1 MRMTS
6 ATARLRRLARGERG
20 YTMIFAVMVLFVS
33 SLLVAGV
40 YTAANGDVQQ
50 THTTTAQRQAYYAA
64 QAAIQVYLEKLRSNP
79 NYWTECPK
87 VSEAA
92 VPGSTS
98 AKYSYETMPSSTASA
113 CESGKLS
120 TIVESAAKTANGT
133 FRVKATGKAVGG
145 VTKTGTTWYE
155 ERTIVA
161 TLNHAGFL
169 NYVFESNFE
178 VEDPTTLPSKPKNCN
193 HYYEQRVK
201 EKTTGECP
209 PIPFI
214 EEDELN
220 GPFHTNDGVNI
231 SGKPSFGREKRDIV
245 EFGEGWYTSGFGGE
259 PEFKGTYV
267 KGGET
272 LTPPETDEELLAT
285 AGLKLK
291 GRTTIELK
299 EGSPNKMSI
308 TTYNEKGE
316 KETKPEV
323 NFPLNGVVY
332 VENNS
337 KAGACTIEYSPF
349 VFDKNYEEEESK
361 PYCGDVYVWGKYT
374 ESLTLASQHDV
385 IVAGNLE
392 TTHEASGKPTGAAT
406 LGLIGNNFVRVYH
419 PVTKTGKGNNT
430 SSSCE
435 GNNQNS
441 SEDPRKWGS
450 HENLVVDAAILST
463 KNSWI
468 VDNFTCG
475 KSLNELVVWGA
486 IAQDWRGRVTQGGSG
501 GGYPHKNYKYDERLK
516 NEQPPSFLS
525 PSTTG
530 GWTIERE
537 TE

>member
-1 MRMTS
+1 MTS
-6 ATARLRRLARGERG
+6 TLPRPLRLARDERG
-20 YTMIFAVMVLFVS
+20 YTMMFAVMVLFIS

-50 THTTTAQRQAYYAA
+50 THNTTAQRQAYYGA
-64 QAAIQVYLEKLRSNP
+64 QAAIQVYLQKLRANP

-87 VSEAA
+87 VTEVA
-92 VPGSTS
+92 VPGTTTE
-98 AKYSYETMPSSTASA
+98 KYSYETLAASSAGSCKPGELT
-113 CESGKLS
+113 
-120 TIVESAAKTANGT
+120 TIIEGTSKAENGT
-133 FRVKATGKAVGG
+133 FRVKATGKAVSG
-145 VTKTGTTWYE
+145 VSKGATTYE
-155 ERTIVA
+155 QKSIVA

-178 VEDPTTLPSKPKNCN
+178 VEDPTTLPSKPKNCD
-193 HYYEQRVK
+193 HYYEQRK
-201 EKTTGECP
+201 AENRLAECP

-220 GPFHTNDGVNI
+220 GPFHTNDGVAVD
-231 SGKPSFGREKRDIV
+231 GKPSFGREKKDIV
-245 EFGEGWYTSGFGGE
+245 EFGEGWYSQGFGGE

-272 LTPPETDEELLAT
+272 LTPPETDEELLQS

-299 EGSPNKMSI
+299 EGSPNKMAI
-308 TTYNEKGE
+308 TTYKENGE
-316 KETKPEV
+316 KETRAAE
-323 NFPLNGVVY
+323 NFPLDGVVY
-332 VENNS
+332 VENNT

-361 PYCGDVYVWGKYT
+361 PYCGDVYVFGKYT
-374 ESLTLASQHDV
+374 ESLTIASQHDV
-385 IVAGNLE
+385 IVNGPIQ

-406 LGLIGNNFVRVYH
+406 LGLIANDFVRVYH
-419 PVTKTGKGNNT
+419 PVKKTGGGTNNST
-430 SSSCE
+430 TCE
-435 GNNQNS
+435 GTNETS
-441 SEDPRKWGS
+441 GEDKRKWGS
-450 HENLVVDAAILST
+450 QENLVVDAAILST

-475 KSLNELVVWGA
+475 KSLNELIVWGA
-486 IAQDWRGRVTQGGSG
+486 IAQNWRGRVTEGPGG
-501 GGYPHKNYKYDERLK
+501 GGYPHKNYKYDERLRTD
-516 NEQPPSFLS
+516 QPPSFIA
-525 PSTTG
+525 PTTTG